1 MNKIVSAER
10 SAKKKR
16 GLRESD
22 GSMVRN
28 SLRSGEG
35 RGEAGEGESLAP
47 GALGPQGRV
56 QALFSEG
63 SPEGPRTGQEEA
75 NKSQLGKRVGGAR
88 NRAPHRGCL
97 TNHTMCFSPLPRL
110 SFQKLKITNCCFSL

>member
-47 GALGPQGRV
+47 GGPG
-56 QALFSEG
+56 A
-63 SPEGPRTGQEEA
+63 TG
-75 NKSQLGKRVGGAR
+75 KSAGFVL
-88 NRAPHRGCL
+88 RGE
-97 TNHTMCFSPLPRL
+97 P
-110 SFQKLKITNCCFSL
+110 